1 MRSSFISILAVA
13 SVGWASCSN
22 NANTTDADAK
32 DSGTTASSTTATG
45 SNEQPAST
53 NDVSANVPQPAR
65 TNFESRY
72 PQANNVKWAHY
83 QPTDM
88 GTTDDWSHGWSGLDT
103 SDYQVDFNWEGTD
116 YMAWYDNGEWVGS
129 SARLTDN
136 SKLPK
141 AVNDAIH
148 QRYSDYTIKEVD
160 KENDKDRTIY
170 EVDLENGKDKLKL
183 HFDENG
189 KVMKAKGKVD
199 GQKVKA
205 KDDTK

>member
-1 MRSSFISILAVA
+1 MRASFIGLLAIA
-13 SVGWASCSN
+13 AVGLASCAN
-22 NANTTDADAK
+22 NSSTDADAK
-32 DSGTTASSTTATG
+32 DTATTTGNTDTASSTA
-45 SNEQPAST
+45 QRASA
-53 NDVSANVPQPAR
+53 NDVSANVPEPAR

-72 PQANNVKWAHY
+72 PQANNVRWVRY
-83 QPTDM
+83 QPQDM
-88 GTTDDWSHGWSGLDT
+88 ETTDDWSHGWSGLDT
-103 SDYQVDFNWEGTD
+103 SDYQVDFNWEGMD

-129 SARLTDN
+129 SARMTDN

-148 QRYSDYTIKEVD
+148 ERYSDYTIKEVD
-160 KENDKDRTIY
+160 KENDKDRTSY

-189 KVMKAKGKVD
+189 KVMKGKGKVS